1 MGLFKPKYTK
11 ISDEELMQMASKG
24 DGSAFSELYDR
35 YAKKLLNYFYTRL
48 WKDREKAEDLVQD
61 IFAKIV
67 HKPELFDSS
76 RVFKTWLYSVANNMC
91 KNEYRKHSVR
101 DNVHST
107 EETGINVAINEKSA
121 DEVLYESDFNV
132 ALNDALSNIDDK
144 HSEVFV
150 LRHFQDLSIKEI
162 ASILECNEGTVKSR
176 LFNVTRRLAG
186 ELKVFNPLL
195 NNT

>member
-24 DGSAFSELYDR
+24 DSSAFSELYDR

-67 HKPELFDSS
+67 HKPELFDST
-76 RVFKTWLYSVANNMC
+76 RVFKTWVYSVANNMC

-101 DNVHST
+101 ENVHAV
-107 EETGINVAINEKSA
+107 EETGNEVVMNEKSA
-121 DEVLYESDFNV
+121 DEVLYESDFNL

-176 LFNVTRRLAG
+176 LFNVTRRLAV

-195 NNT
+195 NNI